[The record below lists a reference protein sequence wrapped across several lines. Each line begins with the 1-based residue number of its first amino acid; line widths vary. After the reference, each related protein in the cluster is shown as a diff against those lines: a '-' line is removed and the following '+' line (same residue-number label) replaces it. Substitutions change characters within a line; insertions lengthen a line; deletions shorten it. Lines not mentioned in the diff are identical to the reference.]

1 MVFDEFN
8 TGDVLDAGP
17 IGISEAEI
25 LEFATQYDP
34 QWFHTDPARA
44 AQGPYAGLIASG
56 WQTCGLAMRLAVD
69 NVLEGSE
76 SVGSP
81 GVDNLRWLAPVRP
94 GDSLTLRMTI
104 IEKRVSRTRATRGV
118 MRSQWQLDNQDGVTV
133 LTLDATSLFD
143 LTPAS

>member
-25 LEFATQYDP
+25 LDFATQYDP

-118 MRSQWQLDNQDGVTV
+118 MRSQWQLDNQDGVKV

>member
-143 LTPAS
+143 LTPVS

>member
-25 LEFATQYDP
+25 LDFATQYDP

-56 WQTCGLAMRLAVD
+56 WQTWGLAMRLAVD

-81 GVDNLRWLAPVRP
+81 GADNLRWLAPVRP
-94 GDSLTLRMTI
+94 GHRLTLRMTI

>member
-17 IGISEAEI
+17 IGISQAEI
-25 LEFATQYDP
+25 LDFATQYDP

>member
-25 LEFATQYDP
+25 LDFATQYDP

-143 LTPAS
+143 LTPVS